1 MWPGNGTPGVF
12 CVLLSLRPLL
22 PLRPPPQASR
32 QLIIRWRIKRERRTA
47 TFSHSGGSS
56 HVDGLL
62 SFDDVVNPCFFL
74 SFSYVSLGWRLPVVL
89 FCRFCSR
96 LYLFV
101 FSVSGENAG
110 CDGPLR
116 GWPCVSPFCSFWPG
130 SPSLFGS

>member
-1 MWPGNGTPGVF
+1 VWPGNGTPGVF

-47 TFSHSGGSS
+47 AFSHSGGSS

-101 FSVSGENAG
+101 LFSKWGKRRVRRPTAWL
-110 CDGPLR
+110 PR
-116 GWPCVSPFCSFWPG
+116 VSPFCSFWPG